1 MSRLATGHRL
11 TSKFK
16 DWVKIMHIE
25 LLGKSIVAVI
35 LSAGLAVFSSGAY
48 AAGAHGHGH
57 GGNIGE
63 PGKAADVSRTV
74 NVTMYD
80 NYYEPENI
88 TIKEGETV
96 RFVVK
101 NAGEF
106 MHEFNIATGAMHKA
120 HGPEMM
126 MMVEHGV
133 LEPDRINWEAAKA
146 MQASMG
152 HGMHDESN
160 SLLLEPG
167 KSGEIIWKFPDHADL
182 EFACNVPGHYDA
194 GMMGEIKLTH

>member
-1 MSRLATGHRL
+1 MRIHSIKSALTLSVITLA
-11 TSKFK
+11 F
-16 DWVKIMHIE
+16 
-25 LLGKSIVAVI
+25 SIAATQ
-35 LSAGLAVFSSGAY
+35 LQ
-48 AAGAHGHGH
+48 AAGKHGGGHGVS
-57 GGNIGE
+57 IGE
-63 PGKAADVSRTV
+63 AGKAAEVTRTV
-74 NVTMYD
+74 NISMKD
-80 NYYEPENI
+80 NFFEPAGLSF
-88 TIKEGETV
+88 KEGETV

-106 MHEFNIATGAMHKA
+106 VHEFTIATAEMHKEHA
-120 HGPEMM
+120 PEMK

-133 LEPDRINWEAAKA
+133 LEPDRINHEAAKA

-152 HGMHDESN
+152 HGMHNEAN

-167 KSGEIIWKFPDHADL
+167 KSGEIIWKFPARATL